1 MYNILYINILYRMSV
16 ATFKKKTEAKYNLGR
31 VGSNDGLHLNRT
43 HHSIGNDT
51 IFSLNGTRRSQGY
64 VGQDTLGR
72 SLPRTLMRGNVIR
85 GHGGCCGTYKVNPIV
100 ESSVKSTNNPEVVKS
115 SVLNTNGMIMTQY
128 RWIRRGQPFT
138 SVKPD
143 STLNNNTQQDYI
155 TRIAR
160 QTIQLVDSSNCLIDP
175 KYQYKPS
182 TNCNSILRKTT
193 NYQNLL
199 SSTKTVCNITKDLTT
214 NKVAM
219 SEGLYILK
227 LSQNCLNVSADEY
240 KFTNPKNGTPLPST

>member
-1 MYNILYINILYRMSV
+1 MSV
-16 ATFKKKTEAKYNLGR
+16 ATLKKKTEAKYNLGR
-31 VGSNDGLHLNRT
+31 VGSNDGLHLNRV
-43 HHSIGNDT
+43 HKSIGNDS

-85 GHGGCCGTYKVNPIV
+85 GHGGCCGKYQVKPIIQ
-100 ESSVKSTNNPEVVKS
+100 SSVTSTNNPNIVKS
-115 SVLNTNGMIMTQY
+115 SVKNTSGMIMTQY
-128 RWIRRGQPFT
+128 RWIRRGKPYT

-143 STLNNNTQQDYI
+143 STMNNNTQQDYI
-155 TRIAR
+155 DRIAR
-160 QTIQLVDSSNCLIDP
+160 KTIQVADSSNCLLYP
-175 KYQYKPS
+175 RYKYTPS

-199 SSTKTVCNITKDLTT
+199 SSLKTVCNTTKDLT
-214 NKVAM
+214 NAPANGVAK

-227 LSQNCLNVSADEY
+227 LAQNCLNELDEY
-240 KFTNPKNGTPLPST
+240 KYITPTNRTPLPGT